1 MFGSIYIGLTGL
13 NAYSKGLQTVSNNV
27 SNMNTIGYKA
37 SDISFSDVFGYGSKG
52 GLDYS
57 TSQNSGGHGVSVSE
71 RSINFKQGE
80 IRQTDRDLDLAVDG
94 NGFLVL
100 LDGDTTYYT
109 RTGSFEIND
118 EGYIVLQGTDYRLA
132 VLDSATGRPTAI
144 NIDASRTDPP
154 VATDRI
160 KFADNLSSTAT
171 SYTIPDLK
179 VYDARGKEHVWTLSF
194 TRQETVFDTWQLKV
208 TDSTGKVIGTKD
220 LKFTAGAISADTKE
234 LLFEDADAN
243 LSVTFDFSNSVT
255 SFSSG
260 NVSSLRAA
268 DIAGHATGSIAT
280 VKINDKG
287 EIELTYTNEEK
298 KQLGSVAL
306 ADFRDPQALEQR
318 SRSLFVY
325 TGFGQRQYLVAE
337 DSRVGTIKGG
347 RLEASNVDLGAQFGD
362 LILIQRG
369 FQASSQIIS
378 VTNDMIQ
385 QLFGIRGQ
393 G

>member
-1 MFGSIYIGLTGL
+1 MFGSIYIGLSGL
-13 NAYSKGLQTVSNNV
+13 NAYSRGLQTVSNNV
-27 SNMNTIGYKA
+27 SNMNTVGYKA
-37 SDISFSDVFGYGSKG
+37 SDISFSDVFGGRNRG

-57 TSQNSGGHGVSVSE
+57 NNYEASGHGVTVSQ
-71 RSINFKQGE
+71 RAINFAQGE
-80 IRQTDRDLDLAVDG
+80 IRQTSRDLDLAVDG
-94 NGFLVL
+94 NGFLTL

-109 RTGSFEIND
+109 RTGSFEISD

-132 VLDSATGRPTAI
+132 VLDGAGRPVAI

-160 KFADNLSSTAT
+160 TFADNLSRTAT
-171 SYTIPDLK
+171 SYTIPDVR
-179 VYDARGKEHVWTLSF
+179 VYDASGVESLWTIAF
-194 TRQETVFDTWQLKV
+194 TRAETVFDTWTVKV
-208 TDSTGKVIGTKD
+208 TNAAGETVGTRE
-220 LKFTAGAISADTKE
+220 LKFAADRVTDDSKE
-234 LLFEDADAN
+234 LVFEDSAKGLAI
-243 LSVTFDFSNSVT
+243 TFDFSKNVT

-260 NVSSLRAA
+260 TVSSLRAA
-268 DIAGHATGSIAT
+268 EVGGRATGSIAT
-280 VKINDKG
+280 VKVNEKG
-287 EIELTYTNEEK
+287 EIELGYTNEEK

-325 TGFGQRQYLVAE
+325 SGIGQRQYLTAE
-337 DSRVGTIKGG
+337 DTRVGTILGN
-347 RLEASNVDLGAQFGD
+347 RLEASNVDLGGQFGE

-378 VTNDMIQ
+378 VSNDMIQ

>member
-1 MFGSIYIGLTGL
+1 MFGSIYIGLSGL

-27 SNMNTIGYKA
+27 SNMNTVGYKA
-37 SDISFSDVFGYGSKG
+37 SDVSFNDVFGYGSRG
-52 GLDYS
+52 GLDYG
-57 TSQNSGGHGVSVSE
+57 TSQEGAGHGVTVSE
-71 RSINFKQGE
+71 SAISFKQGE
-80 IRQTDRDLDLAVDG
+80 IRQTDRDLDLAIDG

-109 RTGSFEIND
+109 RTGSFEIAD
-118 EGYIVLQGTDYRLA
+118 DGYIVLQGTDYRLA
-132 VLDSATGRPTAI
+132 VLDQASGKPVAV

-160 KFADNLSSTAT
+160 TFADNLSSTAKT
-171 SYTIPDLK
+171 YTIPDVK
-179 VYDARGKEHVWTLSF
+179 VYDARGTEHVWTLTF
-194 TRQETVFDTWQLKV
+194 TRDETVFDTWKLEVK
-208 TDSTGKVIGTKD
+208 DGTGKAIGTKE
-220 LKFTAGAISADTKE
+220 LKFASGAVTAETKE
-234 LLFEDADAN
+234 LVFEDSDAG
-243 LSVTFDFSNSVT
+243 LSVTFDFSSNVT

-260 NVSSLRAA
+260 TVSSLRAS

-280 VKINDKG
+280 VKVNAKG

-298 KQLGSVAL
+298 KQLGAIAL

-318 SRSLFVY
+318 GKSLFVY
-325 TGFGQRQYLVAE
+325 TGFGQRQYLVA
-337 DSRVGTIKGG
+337 DDPRVGTIQGG
-347 RLEASNVDLGAQFGD
+347 RLEASNVDLGAQFGE